1 MKWRRGKV
9 ILADPSGS
17 SAQQLLASFRFL
29 ARTLL
34 LLLAAS
40 LGRNSPIFLQ
50 IASKLLLT
58 PLGHHLT

>member
-50 IASKLLLT
+50 FF
-58 PLGHHLT
+58 HLFSIFFLNRF